1 MAKTLV
7 ICCDGTAQEFTD
19 DPSNVLRL
27 STMLVQDDNQRVF
40 YDPGVGT
47 MATPGHVSSVAKFA
61 TKALGLAF
69 GYGLKTNIADAYKFL
84 MAHYEPGD
92 KIAMFG
98 YSRGAYT
105 VRGLAGLIQVCGLLR
120 RGNEHLVP
128 YAIKMYLDFGLW
140 KGLDSF
146 RPNAHQG
153 IVIDFVGVWDTV
165 SSMYYE
171 NRKMPY
177 TSNNP
182 ALRVVR
188 HAIAID
194 EKRAYFRQNRFGK
207 ANDGQD
213 FREVWFPGSHGNVG
227 GGAPE
232 GERGPEL
239 AAFAWVYK
247 TAKEHL
253 AFDEAAVAR
262 ILPQSAYQPV
272 QPRLRDSMTGAWWLA
287 EYFPKSYL
295 KFDKEA
301 ERWRRHWKLYRAAPR
316 YIADGSTIHQSVL
329 DRMEGG
335 QYRPPN
341 LPKDYDVEPW

>member
-1 MAKTLV
+1 MPKTLV
-7 ICCDGTAQEFTD
+7 VCCDGTAQEFTQS
-19 DPSNVLRL
+19 PSNVLRL
-27 STMLVQDDNQRVF
+27 SNVLVQNEQQRVF

-47 MATPGHVSSVAKFA
+47 IASPGAVSAISKFLNRA
-61 TKALGLAF
+61 MGLAF

-92 KIAMFG
+92 RIAMFG

-105 VRGLAGLIQVCGLLR
+105 VRCLAGLIHVCGLLR

-128 YAIKMYLDFGLW
+128 YAIKMYLDFDRWDALG
-140 KGLDSF
+140 SF

-153 IVIDFVGVWDTV
+153 VPIDFMGVWDTV

-171 NRKMPY
+171 QRKMPH
-177 TSNNP
+177 TSRNP

-194 EKRAYFRQNRFGK
+194 ERRAYFRQNRFG
-207 ANDGQD
+207 APNIGQD
-213 FREVWFPGSHGNVG
+213 IREVWFPGVHGDVG

-239 AAFAWVYK
+239 AAFSWICA
-247 TAKEHL
+247 AARPFI
-253 AFDEAAVAR
+253 AFNEAAFAAAAPEGNYHP
-262 ILPQSAYQPV
+262 I
-272 QPRLRDSMTGAWWLA
+272 QPRLHDSMTGPWWIA

-295 KFDKEA
+295 KRDPDTG
-301 ERWRRHWKLYRAAPR
+301 RWWRHWKLYKASPR
-316 YIADGSTIHQSVL
+316 YISEGSVIHQSAI
-329 DRMEGG
+329 DRMESGD
-335 QYRPPN
+335 YAPRN
-341 LPKDYDVEPW
+341 LPKEYNVEPW